1 MGHEGIACGSVCVMT
16 ATLRGVEAIP
26 VTVEVGLSGGV
37 PGIEIVGLPDSA
49 LLDARA
55 RVRGAIRSAGFELP
69 RLKATV
75 NLAPGEIKK
84 TGSAFDLPIAV
95 GILIATGQLDPR
107 LADSALFFGE
117 LALDGRVC
125 AGRGEAAYALLAER
139 TSCTAVLSWETELA
153 GASGMPV
160 RLLSTLA
167 QLRGGLDALPL
178 AASVSPPGWDALG
191 VTGTPDF
198 ADVVDQELA
207 KRAMVIAAAGRHGM
221 LMVGPPGA
229 GKTMLARRL
238 PGILPP
244 LTEEERAEAL
254 LVHSV
259 AGLPVDD
266 IARGVRPFRA
276 PHHSV
281 SAGGLVGGGRPVMP
295 GEISLADKGVLFL
308 DELPEFATNA
318 LQALRQ
324 PMEDHE
330 VRIVR
335 VDGVY
340 TFPCDFQL
348 VAAANPCPC
357 GHLGDEGHVCTCSV
371 SKIQAYQSRVGGPLM
386 DRIDVVCDVMRPSST
401 KVIKG
406 QTGLG
411 TDAMA
416 QMVAGARERA
426 EWRLRKA
433 TETDLKDP
441 VACARM
447 EPAALSAF
455 EGYAERLC
463 LGGRGIARVARVSRT
478 IADVEGHDQV
488 SVDDLVEALGF
499 RSRNMG

>member
-1 MGHEGIACGSVCVMT
+1 MT
-16 ATLRGVEAIP
+16 ATLRGVEALP
-26 VTVEVGLSGGV
+26 VTVEVSVSGGI

-55 RVRGAIRSAGFELP
+55 RVRCALRSSGFELP
-69 RLKATV
+69 RLRAV
-75 NLAPGEIKK
+75 INLAPGDIKK
-84 TGSAFDLPIAV
+84 TGTAFDLPIAV
-95 GILIATGQLDPR
+95 GILMATGQLDPR
-107 LADSALFFGE
+107 MADRAMFFGE

-125 AGRGEAAYALLAER
+125 GGRGEAAYAALADRER
-139 TSCTAVLSWETELA
+139 MLAVMSDDTELQGPSA
-153 GASGMPV
+153 ASV
-160 RLLSTLA
+160 RLLTVLA
-167 QLRGGLDALPL
+167 QLRGGLDGLP
-178 AASVSPPGWDALG
+178 G
-191 VTGTPDF
+191 VGHAPSRSRDDEGGDPILDF
-198 ADVVDQELA
+198 SDVVDQELA

-244 LTEEERAEAL
+244 LTDEERAEAM

-259 AGLPVDD
+259 AGQPVEG
-266 IARGVRPFRA
+266 IARGIRPFRA

-308 DELPEFATNA
+308 DELPEFAKNA

-324 PMEDHE
+324 PMEDRE

-357 GHLGDEGHVCTCSV
+357 GHLGDPGHMCTCTPAKV
-371 SKIQAYQSRVGGPLM
+371 QAYQSRVGGPLM
-386 DRIDVVCDVMRPSST
+386 DRIDVVCDVVRPSSS

-406 QTGLG
+406 QSGLA
-411 TDAMA
+411 TTQMSE
-416 QMVAGARERA
+416 MVATARERA
-426 EWRLRKA
+426 EWRLA
-433 TETDLKDP
+433 HTTESMLKDP
-441 VACARM
+441 VAAARL
-447 EPAALSAF
+447 EPDALVAF
-455 EGYAERLC
+455 EGYADRLC
-463 LGGRGIARVARVSRT
+463 LGGRGIARVARVART
-478 IADVEGHDQV
+478 VADVEGHDRV
-488 SVDDLVEALGF
+488 GVDDLVEALGF